1 MNVIL
6 DKSYLDG
13 QSSQR
18 VVELCSRHAV
28 MMPDVLFY
36 ELMTTDKT
44 SRSRCF
50 SKIPAGEN
58 PLILIPNVGQYLRYE
73 MTKKMPAVPITQL
86 REKIRYNF
94 NAGLADLSFELS
106 GEITALLQQTEADIN
121 TDTKSFVERS
131 LTTIDLFKAL
141 GYEAGDQNSIDSL
154 IASIATDSST
164 VRRLYDLIISNKDT
178 YFPDRIP
185 PEQLGRKWA
194 TYRWM
199 QVHVIYGLRFLK
211 QYGLRIPSNAGT
223 RFWRRAEHEMLD
235 ASYVILGSLA
245 GSLATG
251 DATMADTFRLLC
263 PKGHLFRAPN
273 LERPV

>member
-1 MNVIL
+1 
-6 DKSYLDG
+6 
-13 QSSQR
+13 
-18 VVELCSRHAV
+18 

-36 ELMTTDKT
+36 ELMTTDQT

-58 PLILIPNVGQYLRYE
+58 PLVLIPHVGKYIRYE
-73 MTKKMPAVPITQL
+73 MTKKLPAVPIAQL
-86 REKIRYNF
+86 REKITYNF
-94 NAGLADLSFELS
+94 NAGLVDPNFELS
-106 GEITALLQQTEADIN
+106 DEITDLLQKTEAKIRE
-121 TDTKSFVERS
+121 DTKSFVDRS
-131 LTTIDLFKAL
+131 LTTVNLFESL

-164 VRRLYDLIISNKDT
+164 VRRLYDLIISNEDP

-185 PEQLGRKWA
+185 PDQLGRKWA

-199 QVHVIYGLRFLK
+199 QVHVIYGLRLLK
-211 QYGLRIPSNAGT
+211 QYGLRIPTDAGKN
-223 RFWRRAEHEMLD
+223 FWRRAKHEMLD

-251 DATMADTFRLLC
+251 DATMANIFRLVC
-263 PKGHLFRAPN
+263 PKGHLFPAPN